1 MMLPVPRSRL
11 LAPLFF
17 AALLAFG
24 PPAAP
29 LAAQPD
35 RNYDVPPSLTFEIR
49 TLIRL
54 LEEAHY
60 NRETVK
66 PKDYSAVL
74 PNYMGDLDGQRLFF
88 LQSDLD
94 HFTGRYGDGLYW
106 NIATLG
112 RIDPAF
118 TVFKIYEQRTAER
131 IGWVLNRL
139 DGDFDLE
146 AQGSYTTDRK
156 TVPWPANP
164 AAADALWEQRLKFD
178 LLQELLNE
186 KDLPAAKERVRKR
199 YERMLKNVADIEN
212 DEISELFLANV
223 AKLYDP
229 HSTYFSASTFEDFGI
244 QMRLQLVGIGALLGL
259 EDDYCVVREVIA
271 GGPASIDGRIA
282 PNDRILAVGQGDEEP
297 VDIIGMKLRRIVD
310 MIRGEKGTPV
320 KLLIRPGDAADPS
333 TRKEIILTRDVVNL
347 DSARARG
354 AIFEVPN
361 DAGSTRPLGVIS
373 LPAFYG
379 PDASA
384 AGPQNSATDDVKELI
399 RRMQEVGIDGLVL
412 DLRNNG
418 GGLLTEAIDLTG
430 LFISRGPVV
439 QVRSY
444 YGAVKVDS
452 DEDPAIAY
460 AGPLAV
466 MVSKFS
472 ASASEIVAGALQN
485 YGRAVVVGDSHT
497 HGKGTVQTVI
507 EMKNLIQPL
516 ARSDTPTGATKLT
529 IQKFYLPN
537 GSSTQLEGVVPD
549 IILPSHEDL
558 LPVGERD
565 LPNALV
571 WDEIPTSFFDGTP
584 LNARILEPL
593 RAASLARRAE
603 LEEFV
608 YLTESIDWFRDL
620 RDRKTISL
628 NLTERLAQREA
639 DKAFEARMDE
649 ELERLQAANYAFT
662 EFNLGSPKDED
673 APRPVQYDDEGE
685 PIELDTEEGPEGY
698 ARLDIQLRETLR
710 VLNDA
715 VTIGQDRSVWIGG
728 HAPLTVA
735 TAETGLARHRQ
746 AAEKL

>member
-1 MMLPVPRSRL
+1 
-11 LAPLFF
+11 
-17 AALLAFG
+17 
-24 PPAAP
+24 
-29 LAAQPD
+29 
-35 RNYDVPPSLTFEIR
+35 
-49 TLIRL
+49 
-54 LEEAHY
+54 
-60 NRETVK
+60 
-66 PKDYSAVL
+66 
-74 PNYMGDLDGQRLFF
+74 
-88 LQSDLD
+88 
-94 HFTGRYGDGLYW
+94 
-106 NIATLG
+106 
-112 RIDPAF
+112 
-118 TVFKIYEQRTAER
+118 
-131 IGWVLNRL
+131 
-139 DGDFDLE
+139 
-146 AQGSYTTDRK
+146 
-156 TVPWPANP
+156 
-164 AAADALWEQRLKFD
+164 
-178 LLQELLNE
+178 
-186 KDLPAAKERVRKR
+186 
-199 YERMLKNVADIEN
+199 MLKNVADIEN

-271 GGPASIDGRIA
+271 GGPASLDGRIA

-333 TRKEIILTRDVVNL
+333 ARKEIILTRDVVNL

-354 AIFEVPN
+354 AIFDVP
-361 DAGSTRPLGVIS
+361 DATGSTRPLGVIS

-384 AGPQNSATDDVKELI
+384 EGPQNSATDDVKELI

-444 YGAVKVDS
+444 YGDVKVDS
-452 DEDPAIAY
+452 DEDPGIAY
-460 AGPLAV
+460 SGPLAV

-507 EMKNLIQPL
+507 EMKSLIQPL
-516 ARSDTPTGATKLT
+516 VRSATPTGATKLT

-537 GSSTQLEGVVPD
+537 GASTQLAGVVPD

-571 WDEIPTSFFDGTP
+571 WDEIPTTFFDGRP
-584 LNARILEPL
+584 LDTRILEPL
-593 RAASLARRAE
+593 RAASLARRTE
-603 LEEFV
+603 LGEFT
-608 YLTESIDWFRDL
+608 YLTESIDWFRDR

-628 NLTERLAQREA
+628 NLTVRLAQREA
-639 DKAFEARMDE
+639 DKAFEARMEE
-649 ELERLQAANYAFT
+649 ELERLQAANYGFT
-662 EFNLGSPKDED
+662 EFNLGSPKDKD
-673 APRPVQYDDEGE
+673 APRPIQYDDDGE
-685 PIELDTEEGPEGY
+685 PIEPDTDDGPEGY

-715 VTIGQDRSVWIGG
+715 VTIGQDRSVWSGD

-735 TAETGLARHRQ
+735 TAETGLARHRR